1 MILDCNI
8 SLFDQSWYNMIVRS
22 IHMIWFL
29 GVVVMRKDYGYQRD
43 FWEEKTRD
51 QEVGVPNTESNSM
64 KISIFLFL
72 GVFIGGLILYFLL
85 S

>member
-1 MILDCNI
+1 
-8 SLFDQSWYNMIVRS
+8 
-22 IHMIWFL
+22 
-29 GVVVMRKDYGYQRD
+29 MRKDYGYQRD

-64 KISIFLFL
+64 KISIFIFL